1 MQQIKSNQIEE
12 ILDKSLQKC
21 INGEK
26 NFINIMF
33 VAEAKYEKNFHR
45 IFNEWANQCKDISM
59 RFGSYPSVLHKEVNG
74 ILYPDL
80 KNGEKQ
86 YCYANDDM
94 QVFNRENS
102 VVIFERFNWG
112 QAEKAVLDTKD
123 IIKERT
129 YSPCYNNNT
138 YSLENLKMVI
148 ATVYPDEIGYQHNIQ
163 LPKELLDCFE
173 KYEVIG

>member
-1 MQQIKSNQIEE
+1 MKQIKTNQIKE

-21 INGEK
+21 IKSEK

-33 VAEAKYEKNFHR
+33 VAEAEYEKNFR
-45 IFNEWANQCKDISM
+45 KIFNEWANIHKDISM

-80 KNGEKQ
+80 KDGEKQ
-86 YCYANDDM
+86 YCYANDDI
-94 QVFNRENS
+94 QAFNRENS

-112 QAEKAVLDTKD
+112 QAEKSVLETKD
-123 IIKERT
+123 IIKNRT
-129 YSPCYNNNT
+129 YCPCYNGKT
-138 YSLENLKMVI
+138 YSLEHLKMVI
-148 ATVYPDEIGYQHNIQ
+148 ATSYPDGKGYQHNIQ